1 VLEYDRIFYGAEYF
15 GGNLDEIIQEIELY
29 MMNIDCLFFK
39 INNSLTNTF
48 DFGTICNNKNI
59 IKTSYPISQAD
70 DEDEDEEED
79 EEEEDDNIIDTED
92 TEYLVN
98 DDTDDIDNHQY
109 DDTIDDED
117 DNVQQVVTNYITM
130 KLDTY
135 IGKKGIV
142 HKCKVCD
149 YDTSN
154 HSLYTKHLLTQKH
167 KKNILKSKN
176 LDVKP
181 TTDNTLNTLN
191 DNINKLMKR
200 ITSLEQTNKQL
211 REENY
216 QFKNKINKDIVTLK
230 KTISLL

>member
-1 VLEYDRIFYGAEYF
+1 
-15 GGNLDEIIQEIELY
+15 LDEIIQEIELY

-48 DFGTICNNKNI
+48 NFGTICNNKNV
-59 IKTSYPISQAD
+59 IKTSYPIIEEDNEEDNEDDNEDD
-70 DEDEDEEED
+70 DEDDGD
-79 EEEEDDNIIDTED
+79 IDVNSID

-98 DDTDDIDNHQY
+98 DDTDNNDNLDTDENDQDQ
-109 DDTIDDED
+109 DDDNVEGDED
-117 DNVQQVVTNYITM
+117 DDNVEQVVTNYITM

-149 YDTSN
+149 YNTPKYPS
-154 HSLYTKHLLTQKH
+154 YEKHLLTQKH

-176 LDVKP
+176 LDVNP
-181 TTDNTLNTLN
+181 NIENTFVN
-191 DNINKLMKR
+191 NINKLMKR
-200 ITSLEQTNKQL
+200 ITLLEQSNKQL
-211 REENY
+211 REEND